1 MPRLLLIDDEPIYY
15 KMINHALKPHHYEI
29 EFAKTGLDG
38 LAAISVFNPDV
49 VITDVR
55 LPDISGYEVAQR
67 LRRDPRFTNLPIL
80 FLTSQADLENK
91 IKAFESGADDYI
103 SKPFQPEELVARLAV
118 LVRRSEAFKVVRQLE
133 SGEAEE
139 IAQVIAV
146 HSLRGGVGVSSLAVN
161 FAISLAQ
168 IWQKPTLII
177 DAVLNAGQVALML
190 NVPARATWADL
201 TEYQPQDVD
210 RTLLEGIINRHSSG
224 VDFIA
229 APPFPIAEDSFP
241 EEFWKSVLSCLA
253 TMYEFIVIDTAH
265 NFSNVSIQMLDRA
278 DNILVPIAPDMASI
292 RAAVC
297 ALNIFDKLNYHP
309 NKIVPVLNNIFPQAG
324 IKQAQIEK
332 AINRQI
338 GMVMPYTSLEF
349 IRAINFVEPVML
361 GNPNLPVNEVI
372 EDTAFRLS
380 KEVLKNIPPAAP
392 SAAWKRVNSRM
403 ASKK

>member
-1 MPRLLLIDDEPIYY
+1 
-15 KMINHALKPHHYEI
+15 
-29 EFAKTGLDG
+29 
-38 LAAISVFNPDV
+38 
-49 VITDVR
+49 
-55 LPDISGYEVAQR
+55 
-67 LRRDPRFTNLPIL
+67 
-80 FLTSQADLENK
+80 
-91 IKAFESGADDYI
+91 
-103 SKPFQPEELVARLAV
+103 
-118 LVRRSEAFKVVRQLE
+118 
-133 SGEAEE
+133 
-139 IAQVIAV
+139 
-146 HSLRGGVGVSSLAVN
+146 
-161 FAISLAQ
+161 
-168 IWQKPTLII
+168 
-177 DAVLNAGQVALML
+177 
-190 NVPARATWADL
+190 
-201 TEYQPQDVD
+201 
-210 RTLLEGIINRHSSG
+210 
-224 VDFIA
+224 
-229 APPFPIAEDSFP
+229 
-241 EEFWKSVLSCLA
+241 
-253 TMYEFIVIDTAH
+253 MYEFIVIDTAH

-338 GMVMPYTSLEF
+338 GMVMPYTNLEF
-349 IRAINFVEPVML
+349 IRAINFGEPVML